1 MAEQCSDRLREGR
14 ETQVDIPSVAVSE
27 LMNCL
32 VEVSRIYVR
41 RALKAFG
48 VTSHS
53 HTMWF

>member
-14 ETQVDIPSVAVSE
+14 ETQLDMPSVAVSE

-41 RALKAFG
+41 
-48 VTSHS
+48 
-53 HTMWF
+53 